1 MSLTDDQTALHQS
14 REEGACMTS
23 KARWAAVMSRRPLA
37 KPACGP
43 TPWDKLRRG
52 NAGQDQLVPRPPVSA
67 QRSKTHPS
75 PTSRHLLQSPPR
87 SRPPAAQGIF
97 PGSAKEGLSS
107 ALRKEQ
113 SLVTLTCRGL
123 SKGVTRWLSVVSLW
137 QKRVRGSVCTGNLGC
152 KSADTPSPFL
162 QGPSISPAVSL
173 EPHFS
178 KTCLEALNSYCI
190 FPWPWRR

>member
-1 MSLTDDQTALHQS
+1 
-14 REEGACMTS
+14 MTS

-43 TPWDKLRRG
+43 TPWQKLRRG

-75 PTSRHLLQSPPR
+75 PTSRRLLQSPLR
-87 SRPPAAQGIF
+87 SRPPAGQGIF

-137 QKRVRGSVCTGNLGC
+137 QKRVRGTRGQGACAPGIWAARQQIL
-152 KSADTPSPFL
+152 PPFSCRAL
-162 QGPSISPAVSL
+162 AFSPAVSL

-178 KTCLEALNSYCI
+178 KTCLEALNSYCM